1 MPHFWYDSGLLR
13 ASANPRS
20 SSLACARPPTSSKDT
35 LGWMSV
41 STRPVR
47 SPNFS
52 PSLEKTSSSRRC
64 SAQCRSSSGKREA
77 ISDVRARLARS
88 LVEDAVLDQHRDLG
102 AQRQRDRVGRTRV
115 EREIVA
121 GAAAE
126 VHGGV

>member
-1 MPHFWYDSGLLR
+1 MPHFWYDSGLVS
-13 ASANPRS
+13 ASAKPRS
-20 SSLACARPPTSSKDT
+20 STLACERPPTSSKAT

-64 SAQCRSSSGKREA
+64 SAQCRSSSGKREDM
-77 ISDVRARLARS
+77 SDVRARLARS
-88 LVEDAVLDQHRDLG
+88 LVKDALLDQHRDLG

-115 EREIVA
+115 EREVAA
-121 GAAAE
+121 GAAAQM
-126 VHGGV
+126 HG